1 MDFWLAV
8 VLLTLVGCVTSVVL
22 VVIDSYRER
31 LRLRTGA
38 QTELLR
44 ERLAQREQRIAE
56 LEDTVH
62 TMKRQLDWHE
72 RLAVSPGTDDSS
84 PRDLSR

>member
-1 MDFWLAV
+1 MDFWQAG
-8 VLLTLVGCVTSVVL
+8 VLITLVGCLTAVVL
-22 VVIDSYRER
+22 VLIDTYRER

-56 LEDTVH
+56 LEDTVY
-62 TMKRQLDWHE
+62 TMRRQLEWHE
-72 RLAVSPGTDDSS
+72 RLAVSPGRDDSA
-84 PRDLSR
+84 PRNLSR